1 MYDTRQLGRVLLL
14 FAGIPVQRLLNTG
27 KLIAHLYLSH
37 CKAKLKWDKSEY
49 TCVHMGELWEI
60 KKKKKRI
67 LFQNNL
73 GNPEEEVTLPLHTN
87 CHQYYWFAVYGLS
100 QVSMAN

>member
-60 KKKKKRI
+60 KKKKKEN
-67 LFQNNL
+67 FVPKQP
-73 GNPEEEVTLPLHTN
+73 GEP
-87 CHQYYWFAVYGLS
+87 
-100 QVSMAN
+100 